1 MISKNKNLF
10 LKIYIP
16 FVIIISVALI
26 ILQILGSKKRVG
38 YLTDFKLNVSKTLE
52 LNNLEN
58 INNKLDEEG
67 IKNYLLTNENTT
79 NYIYHFRIRYYDKVF
94 RNNDIYGVY
103 PDLSNLP
110 NYMENAEMEGVGSP
124 YGNFISDK
132 KEIIEKK
139 IDNINYVLKVK
150 CNIIMISILVLLII
164 FILYLIIAYFKNIKL
179 FLFDNKY
186 KKHRLII
193 TIIYGALFIIFL
205 IFNIIYNNQLS
216 KKEYINS
223 MALFFIIFIFFID
236 LKFKNVFNIITSIF
250 NKKPEES
257 SLNYNQNI
265 SEKFIINFLFSL
277 IATIILVFIL
287 KLFNLS
293 DVQIYALSLI
303 FITLCFYFISVKNI
317 SFIEK
322 LYNTFIYDEKNRI
335 LIYLIILI
343 FIVSL
348 SNTFIELKEW
358 NYLQFL
364 NLNIFKIRSEL
375 FINNNILP
383 FIIEIIL
390 TAFLLYI
397 LINLSNNYLAIFLS
411 IVAVILIIY
420 GKFQVA
426 IIDTHHHTA
435 HFNSVFMVYNHIPYS
450 KNMYSI
456 LGHYAL
462 LMQPFFKVFGL
473 NVKTY
478 ALLMSI
484 LCGISALCVI
494 ITTFLLIKSSFFRI
508 LGILITFFIYFTM
521 EFNYY
526 AIAPLRIFFPS
537 IMILYTA
544 VIGNRK
550 NILLT
555 IIGYFIVS
563 LSILW
568 NAETGLVC
576 LASLFIS
583 NIYAYCYDLTFKDK
597 KLYYNILL
605 FIIFS
610 ICSLLIAYLILNICN
625 IYLLGGEKQN
635 IKDLLFPL
643 ITGQV
648 NYTEIKIKKL
658 FNYYFIVVFIFL
670 TTFIYYIKNMRIF
683 NNGDIK
689 LKYYIPSIIYISA
702 CALGVYAYAINR
714 TAFFNSMVLMPMISI
729 IIPFIL
735 YRLYLLLNK
744 KSGLSRSLYNII
756 LTIFIIGIFSS
767 ISISVNNFTNFY
779 NPVSNNFYN
788 YMQTKDDEK
797 NGYTYIVTEF
807 MKEYGFNGIASFG
820 GAFVYGYA
828 NLGWTNSLILPNE
841 SDWWNPSFGYSN
853 AIKIFMDNKPN
864 IFFSGKTLNVYSF
877 YHNQNYN
884 DSVDLFNKYVE
895 NYYTN
900 ITTKYEEYGFYLYM
914 LK

>member
-1 MISKNKNLF
+1 MISKT
-10 LKIYIP
+10 KIYIL
-16 FVIIISVALI
+16 FVIIISITLI
-26 ILQILGSKKRVG
+26 ILQILGSKNRIG
-38 YLTDFKLNVSKTLE
+38 YLTDFKLNVYKTLE
-52 LNNLEN
+52 LNNLNDIREEFT
-58 INNKLDEEG
+58 IDGKLDEEN
-67 IKNYLLTNENTT
+67 IKNYLLTNENIT
-79 NYIYHFRIRYYDKVF
+79 NYIYQFRIRYYDKVF
-94 RNNDIYGVY
+94 RNSDIYGVY

-110 NYMENAEMEGVGSP
+110 DYMKNAEMEKGGSP
-124 YGNFISDK
+124 FGYLTSDK
-132 KEIIEKK
+132 IIDNEEK
-139 IDNINYVLKVK
+139 IDNINYKLRVK
-150 CNIIMISILVLLII
+150 PEIINPVII
-164 FILYLIIAYFKNIKL
+164 
-179 FLFDNKY
+179 
-186 KKHRLII
+186 
-193 TIIYGALFIIFL
+193 
-205 IFNIIYNNQLS
+205 
-216 KKEYINS
+216 
-223 MALFFIIFIFFID
+223 IFFI
-236 LKFKNVFNIITSIF
+236 LIVLLFKNNSKNVFNIITSIF

-317 SFIEK
+317 PFIEK

-364 NLNIFKIRSEL
+364 NLNILNILNIWSEKY
-375 FINNNILP
+375 INDNILP

-397 LINLSNNYLAIFLS
+397 LIRLSNNYLAIFLA

-462 LMQPFFKVFGL
+462 LMEPFFKVFGL
-473 NVKTY
+473 NVKIY
-478 ALLMSI
+478 AVLLSI
-484 LCGISALCVI
+484 LCGISSLCVI
-494 ITTFLLIKSSFFRI
+494 MTIFLVIKSSFFRI

-526 AIAPLRIFFPS
+526 AIVPLRIFFPS

-544 VIGNRK
+544 IIGNRK

-583 NIYAYCYDLTFKDK
+583 NIYTYCYDLTFKDK

-643 ITGQV
+643 ITGQM

-658 FNYYFIVVFIFL
+658 FNYYFIVVLIFL

-689 LKYYIPSIIYISA
+689 LKYYIPSIIYISV

-744 KSGLSRSLYNII
+744 KSELSLSLYNII

-853 AIKIFMDNKPN
+853 AIKIFMDSKPN
-864 IFFSGKTLNVYSF
+864 IFFSGKTLNVLSF

>member
-1 MISKNKNLF
+1 MIFKNKKLF
-10 LKIYIP
+10 LKIYIL
-16 FVIIISVALI
+16 FVIIISIALI

-38 YLTDFKLNVSKTLE
+38 YLTDFNLNIE
-52 LNNLEN
+52 RMLNLYDLEN
-58 INNKLDEEG
+58 ITEDFTIDGELDEES
-67 IKNYLLTNENTT
+67 IKNYFLTNENIT

-94 RNNDIYGVY
+94 RHNDIYGVY

-110 NYMENAEMEGVGSP
+110 DYIKNAEMDEAGSP
-124 YGNFISDK
+124 YGNFISDN
-132 KEIIEKK
+132 KEIEDK
-139 IDNINYVLKVK
+139 IDNINYKLRVK
-150 CNIIMISILVLLII
+150 PEIINPVII
-164 FILYLIIAYFKNIKL
+164 
-179 FLFDNKY
+179 
-186 KKHRLII
+186 
-193 TIIYGALFIIFL
+193 
-205 IFNIIYNNQLS
+205 
-216 KKEYINS
+216 
-223 MALFFIIFIFFID
+223 IFFI
-236 LKFKNVFNIITSIF
+236 LIVLLFKNNSKNVFNIITSIF

-257 SLNYNQNI
+257 SLNCNQNI
-265 SEKFIINFLFSL
+265 SEKFTINFLFSL

-317 SFIEK
+317 QFIEK
-322 LYNTFIYDEKNRI
+322 LYNTFIYDNRGII
-335 LIYLIILI
+335 LVFLIILI

-364 NLNIFKIRSEL
+364 NLNIL
-375 FINNNILP
+375 NILNIWSEKYINDNISP

-397 LINLSNNYLAIFLS
+397 LIRLSNNYLAIFLA

-426 IIDTHHHTA
+426 ITDIWHHTA
-435 HFNSVFMVYNHIPYS
+435 HFNSVFMVYHHIPYS

-526 AIAPLRIFFPS
+526 AVAPLRIFFPS

-555 IIGYFIVS
+555 ILGYFIVS

-605 FIIFS
+605 LIIFS

-625 IYLLGGEKQN
+625 IYLLRGEKQN

-648 NYTEIKIKKL
+648 NYTEIKIEKL

-689 LKYYIPSIIYISA
+689 LKYYIPSIIYISV

-744 KSGLSRSLYNII
+744 KSELSLSLYNII

-864 IFFSGKTLNVYSF
+864 IFFSGKTLNVLSF
-877 YHNQNYN
+877 YYNQNYN

>member
-1 MISKNKNLF
+1 MIFKNKKLF
-10 LKIYIP
+10 LKIYIL
-16 FVIIISVALI
+16 FVIIISIALI
-26 ILQILGSKKRVG
+26 VLQILGSKNRIG
-38 YLTDFKLNVSKTLE
+38 YLTDFNLNIERTL
-52 LNNLEN
+52 
-58 INNKLDEEG
+58 K
-67 IKNYLLTNENTT
+67 TNENKFIKYIELNGYNFT
-79 NYIYHFRIRYYDKVF
+79 NENIINYKYVYQFKIRYYDKTF
-94 RNNDIYGVY
+94 RNSDIYGVY

-110 NYMENAEMEGVGSP
+110 NYIKNVEMQELGSP
-124 YGNFISDK
+124 FGYLTSDK
-132 KEIIEKK
+132 IIDNEEK
-139 IDNINYVLKVK
+139 IDNIYYKLRVK
-150 CNIIMISILVLLII
+150 PEIINPVII
-164 FILYLIIAYFKNIKL
+164 
-179 FLFDNKY
+179 
-186 KKHRLII
+186 
-193 TIIYGALFIIFL
+193 
-205 IFNIIYNNQLS
+205 
-216 KKEYINS
+216 
-223 MALFFIIFIFFID
+223 IFFI
-236 LKFKNVFNIITSIF
+236 LIVLVFKNNSKNIFNIITSIF
-250 NKKPEES
+250 NKKPQES

-317 SFIEK
+317 PFIEK
-322 LYNTFIYDEKNRI
+322 LYNTFIYDSRG
-335 LIYLIILI
+335 IILVFLIMFI
-343 FIVSL
+343 FIISL
-348 SNTFIELKEW
+348 MNTFIELNKYTIDGW
-358 NYLQFL
+358 GDYYPFL
-364 NLNIFKIRSEL
+364 KTWSEIA
-375 FINNNILP
+375 INNNILP

-397 LINLSNNYLAIFLS
+397 LISLSNNYLAIFLA
-411 IVAVILIIY
+411 IIAIILVVY
-420 GKFQVA
+420 GKLQIA
-426 IIDTHHHTA
+426 IIDIHHHSV
-435 HFNSVFMVYNHIPYS
+435 HFNSVFMVHNHYAYS
-450 KNMYSI
+450 NNTYTS
-456 LGHYAL
+456 LGHFAL

-473 NVKTY
+473 NVKIY
-478 ALLMSI
+478 AVLLSI

-494 ITTFLLIKSSFFRI
+494 MTIFLLIKSSFFRI

-526 AIAPLRIFFPS
+526 AVAPLRIFFPS
-537 IMILYTA
+537 IIILYMA
-544 VIGNRK
+544 IIGNRK

-555 IIGYFIVS
+555 ILGYFLAS

-635 IKDLLFPL
+635 IKDLLYPL
-643 ITGQV
+643 IGEVKNLQS
-648 NYTEIKIKKL
+648 EIKIKKL

-689 LKYYIPSIIYISA
+689 LKYYIPSIIYISV

-744 KSGLSRSLYNII
+744 KSELSRSLYNII

-797 NGYTYIVTEF
+797 NSITYTATEF
-807 MKEYGFNGIASFG
+807 LKEYGYNGVASFG
-820 GAFVYGYA
+820 SVFAYGYA
-828 NLGWTNSLILPNE
+828 NLGWTNSLILPPM
-841 SDWWNPSFGYSN
+841 SIWGTTTFPFTN
-853 AIKIFMDNKPN
+853 AVKIFLDKNPN
-864 IFFSGKTLNVYSF
+864 IFLLDKKSTLF
-877 YHNQNYN
+877 YAEWSSK
-884 DSVDLFNKYVE
+884 DSKETTLLHFLDYYIE

>member
-1 MISKNKNLF
+1 MISKT
-10 LKIYIP
+10 KIYIL
-16 FVIIISVALI
+16 FVIIISITLI
-26 ILQILGSKKRVG
+26 ILQILGSKNRIG
-38 YLTDFKLNVSKTLE
+38 YLTDFKLNVYKTLE
-52 LNNLEN
+52 LNNLNDIREEFT
-58 INNKLDEEG
+58 IDGKLDEEN
-67 IKNYLLTNENTT
+67 IKNYLLTNENIT

-94 RNNDIYGVY
+94 RNSDIYGVY

-110 NYMENAEMEGVGSP
+110 DYMKNAEMEKGGSP
-124 YGNFISDK
+124 FGYLTSDK
-132 KEIIEKK
+132 IIDNEEK
-139 IDNINYVLKVK
+139 IDNINYKLRVK
-150 CNIIMISILVLLII
+150 PEIINPVII
-164 FILYLIIAYFKNIKL
+164 
-179 FLFDNKY
+179 
-186 KKHRLII
+186 
-193 TIIYGALFIIFL
+193 
-205 IFNIIYNNQLS
+205 
-216 KKEYINS
+216 
-223 MALFFIIFIFFID
+223 IFFI
-236 LKFKNVFNIITSIF
+236 LIVLVFKNNSKNVFNIITSIF
-250 NKKPEES
+250 NKKPKES

-322 LYNTFIYDEKNRI
+322 LYNTFIHDEKNRI

-364 NLNIFKIRSEL
+364 NLNILNIWSEKY
-375 FINNNILP
+375 INDNILP

-397 LINLSNNYLAIFLS
+397 LISFSNNYLAIFLA

-521 EFNYY
+521 EYNYY
-526 AIAPLRIFFPS
+526 GIVPLRIFFPS

-544 VIGNRK
+544 IIGNRK

>member
-1 MISKNKNLF
+1 M
-10 LKIYIP
+10 
-16 FVIIISVALI
+16 
-26 ILQILGSKKRVG
+26 
-38 YLTDFKLNVSKTLE
+38 
-52 LNNLEN
+52 
-58 INNKLDEEG
+58 
-67 IKNYLLTNENTT
+67 
-79 NYIYHFRIRYYDKVF
+79 
-94 RNNDIYGVY
+94 
-103 PDLSNLP
+103 
-110 NYMENAEMEGVGSP
+110 
-124 YGNFISDK
+124 
-132 KEIIEKK
+132 
-139 IDNINYVLKVK
+139 
-150 CNIIMISILVLLII
+150 
-164 FILYLIIAYFKNIKL
+164 
-179 FLFDNKY
+179 
-186 KKHRLII
+186 
-193 TIIYGALFIIFL
+193 
-205 IFNIIYNNQLS
+205 
-216 KKEYINS
+216 
-223 MALFFIIFIFFID
+223 
-236 LKFKNVFNIITSIF
+236 
-250 NKKPEES
+250 
-257 SLNYNQNI
+257 
-265 SEKFIINFLFSL
+265 
-277 IATIILVFIL
+277 
-287 KLFNLS
+287 
-293 DVQIYALSLI
+293 
-303 FITLCFYFISVKNI
+303 
-317 SFIEK
+317 
-322 LYNTFIYDEKNRI
+322 
-335 LIYLIILI
+335 
-343 FIVSL
+343 
-348 SNTFIELKEW
+348 
-358 NYLQFL
+358 
-364 NLNIFKIRSEL
+364 
-375 FINNNILP
+375 
-383 FIIEIIL
+383 
-390 TAFLLYI
+390 
-397 LINLSNNYLAIFLS
+397 SNNYLAIFLA

-426 IIDTHHHTA
+426 ITDIGHHTA

-484 LCGISALCVI
+484 LCGISALCVT
-494 ITTFLLIKSSFFRI
+494 ITIFLLIKSSFFRI

-521 EFNYY
+521 EYNYY
-526 AIAPLRIFFPS
+526 GIVPLRIFFPS

-544 VIGNRK
+544 IIGNRK

-658 FNYYFIVVFIFL
+658 FNYYFIVVLIFL

-689 LKYYIPSIIYISA
+689 LKYYIPSIIYISV

-744 KSGLSRSLYNII
+744 KSELSLSLYNII

>member
-1 MISKNKNLF
+1 MISKT
-10 LKIYIP
+10 KIYIL
-16 FVIIISVALI
+16 FVIIISITLI
-26 ILQILGSKKRVG
+26 ILQILGSKNRIG
-38 YLTDFKLNVSKTLE
+38 YLTDFKLNVYKTLE
-52 LNNLEN
+52 LNNLNDIREEFT
-58 INNKLDEEG
+58 IDGKLDEEN
-67 IKNYLLTNENTT
+67 IKNYLLTNENIT
-79 NYIYHFRIRYYDKVF
+79 NYIYQFRIRYYDKVF
-94 RNNDIYGVY
+94 RNSDIYGVY

-110 NYMENAEMEGVGSP
+110 DYMKNAEMEKGGSP
-124 YGNFISDK
+124 FGYLTSDK
-132 KEIIEKK
+132 IIDNEEK
-139 IDNINYVLKVK
+139 IDNINYKLRVK
-150 CNIIMISILVLLII
+150 PEIINPVII
-164 FILYLIIAYFKNIKL
+164 
-179 FLFDNKY
+179 
-186 KKHRLII
+186 
-193 TIIYGALFIIFL
+193 
-205 IFNIIYNNQLS
+205 
-216 KKEYINS
+216 
-223 MALFFIIFIFFID
+223 IFFI
-236 LKFKNVFNIITSIF
+236 LIVLLFKNNSKNVFNIITSIF

-322 LYNTFIYDEKNRI
+322 LYNTFIHDEKNRI

-348 SNTFIELKEW
+348 SNTFIELEEW

-484 LCGISALCVI
+484 LCGISALCVTI
-494 ITTFLLIKSSFFRI
+494 SIFLLIKSSFFRI

-689 LKYYIPSIIYISA
+689 LKYYIPSIIYISV

-744 KSGLSRSLYNII
+744 KSELSLSLYNII

-864 IFFSGKTLNVYSF
+864 IFFSGKTLNVSSF

>member
-10 LKIYIP
+10 LKIYIL
-16 FVIIISVALI
+16 FVIIISIALI
-26 ILQILGSKKRVG
+26 ILQILGSKNRVG
-38 YLTDFKLNVSKTLE
+38 YLTDFKLNVYKTLE
-52 LNNLEN
+52 LNNLKN
-58 INNKLDEEG
+58 INNELDEEG
-67 IKNYLLTNENTT
+67 LKNFILNNENIT
-79 NYIYHFRIRYYDKVF
+79 NYIYQFRIRYYDKVF
-94 RNNDIYGVY
+94 RNSDIYGVY

-110 NYMENAEMEGVGSP
+110 DYMENTEMERVGSP
-124 YGNFISDK
+124 YGNFISYK
-132 KEIIEKK
+132 LINEEK
-139 IDNINYVLKVK
+139 IDNINYKLRVK
-150 CNIIMISILVLLII
+150 PEIINPVII
-164 FILYLIIAYFKNIKL
+164 
-179 FLFDNKY
+179 
-186 KKHRLII
+186 
-193 TIIYGALFIIFL
+193 
-205 IFNIIYNNQLS
+205 
-216 KKEYINS
+216 
-223 MALFFIIFIFFID
+223 IFFI
-236 LKFKNVFNIITSIF
+236 LIVLVFKNNSKNVFNIITSIF
-250 NKKPEES
+250 NKKPKES

-322 LYNTFIYDEKNRI
+322 LYNTFIHDEKNRI

-397 LINLSNNYLAIFLS
+397 LISLSNNYLAIFLS

-521 EFNYY
+521 EYNYY
-526 AIAPLRIFFPS
+526 AIVPLRIFFPS

-544 VIGNRK
+544 IIGNRK

-658 FNYYFIVVFIFL
+658 FNYWFIVVFIFL

-689 LKYYIPSIIYISA
+689 LKYYIPSIIYISV

-744 KSGLSRSLYNII
+744 KSELSLSLYNIT

-841 SDWWNPSFGYSN
+841 SDWWNSSFGYSN

>member
-1 MISKNKNLF
+1 MKSKNKKLF
-10 LKIYIP
+10 LKIYIL
-16 FVIIISVALI
+16 FVIIISIALI
-26 ILQILGSKKRVG
+26 VLQILGSKKRVG
-38 YLTDFKLNVSKTLE
+38 YLTDFNLNIERTL
-52 LNNLEN
+52 
-58 INNKLDEEG
+58 K
-67 IKNYLLTNENTT
+67 TNENKFIKYIELNGYNFT
-79 NYIYHFRIRYYDKVF
+79 NENIINYKYVYQFKIRYYDKTF
-94 RNNDIYGVY
+94 RNSDIYGVY

-110 NYMENAEMEGVGSP
+110 NYIKNVEMQELGSP
-124 YGNFISDK
+124 FGYLTSDK
-132 KEIIEKK
+132 IIDNEEK
-139 IDNINYVLKVK
+139 IDNINYKLRVK
-150 CNIIMISILVLLII
+150 PEIINPVII
-164 FILYLIIAYFKNIKL
+164 
-179 FLFDNKY
+179 
-186 KKHRLII
+186 
-193 TIIYGALFIIFL
+193 
-205 IFNIIYNNQLS
+205 
-216 KKEYINS
+216 
-223 MALFFIIFIFFID
+223 IFFI
-236 LKFKNVFNIITSIF
+236 LIVLLFKNNSKNVFNIITSIF
-250 NKKPEES
+250 NKKLEES

-322 LYNTFIYDEKNRI
+322 LYNTFIYDNRG
-335 LIYLIILI
+335 IILI
-343 FIVSL
+343 FLIMFIFIISL
-348 SNTFIELKEW
+348 MNTFIELNKYTIDGW
-358 NYLQFL
+358 GDYYPFL
-364 NLNIFKIRSEL
+364 KTWSEIA
-375 FINNNILP
+375 INNNILP

-397 LINLSNNYLAIFLS
+397 LISLSNNYLAIFLA

-426 IIDTHHHTA
+426 ITDIGHHTA

-494 ITTFLLIKSSFFRI
+494 ITIFLLIKSSFFRI
-508 LGILITFFIYFTM
+508 LGILITFFIFFTM

-526 AIAPLRIFFPS
+526 AVAPLRIFFPS

-544 VIGNRK
+544 IIGNRK

-648 NYTEIKIKKL
+648 NYTEIKIEKL

-689 LKYYIPSIIYISA
+689 LKYYIPSIIYISV

-744 KSGLSRSLYNII
+744 KSELSLSLYNII

-807 MKEYGFNGIASFG
+807 MKEYGFNGITSFG

>member
-1 MISKNKNLF
+1 MISKT
-10 LKIYIP
+10 KIYIL
-16 FVIIISVALI
+16 FVIIISITLI
-26 ILQILGSKKRVG
+26 ILQILGSKNRVG
-38 YLTDFKLNVSKTLE
+38 YLTDFKLNVYKTLE
-52 LNNLEN
+52 LNNLNDIREEFT
-58 INNKLDEEG
+58 IDGKLDEEN
-67 IKNYLLTNENTT
+67 IKNYLLTNENIT
-79 NYIYHFRIRYYDKVF
+79 NYIYQFRIRYYDKVF
-94 RNNDIYGVY
+94 RNSDIYGVY

-110 NYMENAEMEGVGSP
+110 DYMKNAEMEKGGSP
-124 YGNFISDK
+124 FVYLTSDK
-132 KEIIEKK
+132 IIDNEEK
-139 IDNINYVLKVK
+139 IDNINYKLRVK
-150 CNIIMISILVLLII
+150 PEIINPVII
-164 FILYLIIAYFKNIKL
+164 
-179 FLFDNKY
+179 
-186 KKHRLII
+186 
-193 TIIYGALFIIFL
+193 
-205 IFNIIYNNQLS
+205 
-216 KKEYINS
+216 
-223 MALFFIIFIFFID
+223 IFFI
-236 LKFKNVFNIITSIF
+236 LIVLLFKNNSKNVFNIITSIF

-317 SFIEK
+317 PFIEK

-364 NLNIFKIRSEL
+364 NLNILNILNIWSEKY
-375 FINNNILP
+375 INDNILP

-397 LINLSNNYLAIFLS
+397 LIRLSNNYLAIFLA

-526 AIAPLRIFFPS
+526 AIVPLRIFFPS

-544 VIGNRK
+544 IIGNRK

-605 FIIFS
+605 LIIFS

-658 FNYYFIVVFIFL
+658 FNYYFIVVLIFL

-689 LKYYIPSIIYISA
+689 LKYYIPSIIYISV

-744 KSGLSRSLYNII
+744 KSELSLSLYNII

>member
-1 MISKNKNLF
+1 MISKT
-10 LKIYIP
+10 KIYIL
-16 FVIIISVALI
+16 FVIIISITLI
-26 ILQILGSKKRVG
+26 ILQILGSKNRIG
-38 YLTDFKLNVSKTLE
+38 YLTDFKLNVYKTLE
-52 LNNLEN
+52 LNNLNDIREEFT
-58 INNKLDEEG
+58 IDGKLDEEN
-67 IKNYLLTNENTT
+67 IKNYLLTNENIT
-79 NYIYHFRIRYYDKVF
+79 NYIYQFRIRYYDKVF
-94 RNNDIYGVY
+94 RNSDIYGVY

-110 NYMENAEMEGVGSP
+110 DYMKNAEMEKGGSP
-124 YGNFISDK
+124 FGYLTSDK
-132 KEIIEKK
+132 IIDNEEK
-139 IDNINYVLKVK
+139 IDNINYKLRVK
-150 CNIIMISILVLLII
+150 PEIINPVII
-164 FILYLIIAYFKNIKL
+164 
-179 FLFDNKY
+179 
-186 KKHRLII
+186 
-193 TIIYGALFIIFL
+193 
-205 IFNIIYNNQLS
+205 
-216 KKEYINS
+216 
-223 MALFFIIFIFFID
+223 IFFI
-236 LKFKNVFNIITSIF
+236 LIVLLFKNNSKNVFNIITSIF

-317 SFIEK
+317 PFIEK

-364 NLNIFKIRSEL
+364 NLNILNILNIWSEKY
-375 FINNNILP
+375 INDNILP

-478 ALLMSI
+478 TLLMSI

-526 AIAPLRIFFPS
+526 AIVPLRIFFPS

-544 VIGNRK
+544 IIGNRK

-605 FIIFS
+605 LIIFS

-658 FNYYFIVVFIFL
+658 FNYYFIVVLIFL

-689 LKYYIPSIIYISA
+689 LKYYIPSIIYISV

-744 KSGLSRSLYNII
+744 KSELSLSLYNIT

>member
-1 MISKNKNLF
+1 MISKT
-10 LKIYIP
+10 KIYIL
-16 FVIIISVALI
+16 FVIIISITLI
-26 ILQILGSKKRVG
+26 ILQILGSKNRIG
-38 YLTDFKLNVSKTLE
+38 YLTDFKLNVYKTLE
-52 LNNLEN
+52 LNNLNDIREEFT
-58 INNKLDEEG
+58 IDGKLDEEN
-67 IKNYLLTNENTT
+67 IKNYLLTNENIT
-79 NYIYHFRIRYYDKVF
+79 NYIYQFRIRYYDKVF
-94 RNNDIYGVY
+94 RNSDIYGVY

-110 NYMENAEMEGVGSP
+110 DYMKNAEMEKGGSP
-124 YGNFISDK
+124 FGYLTSDK
-132 KEIIEKK
+132 IIDNEEK
-139 IDNINYVLKVK
+139 IDNINYKLRVK
-150 CNIIMISILVLLII
+150 PEIINPVII
-164 FILYLIIAYFKNIKL
+164 
-179 FLFDNKY
+179 
-186 KKHRLII
+186 
-193 TIIYGALFIIFL
+193 
-205 IFNIIYNNQLS
+205 
-216 KKEYINS
+216 
-223 MALFFIIFIFFID
+223 IFFI
-236 LKFKNVFNIITSIF
+236 LIVLLFKNNSKNVFNIITSIF

-317 SFIEK
+317 PFIEK

-364 NLNIFKIRSEL
+364 NLNILNILNIWSEKY
-375 FINNNILP
+375 INDNILP

-397 LINLSNNYLAIFLS
+397 LIRLSNNYLAIFLA

-462 LMQPFFKVFGL
+462 LMEPFFKVFGL
-473 NVKTY
+473 NVKIY
-478 ALLMSI
+478 AVLLSI
-484 LCGISALCVI
+484 LCGISSLCVI
-494 ITTFLLIKSSFFRI
+494 MTIFLVIKSSFFRI

-526 AIAPLRIFFPS
+526 AVAPLRIFFPS

-544 VIGNRK
+544 IIGNRK

-555 IIGYFIVS
+555 ILGYFLAS

-583 NIYAYCYDLTFKDK
+583 NIYVYCYDLTFKDK

-605 FIIFS
+605 LIIFS

-625 IYLLGGEKQN
+625 IYLLRGEKQN

-648 NYTEIKIKKL
+648 NYTEIKIEKL

-689 LKYYIPSIIYISA
+689 LKYYIPSIIYISV

-744 KSGLSRSLYNII
+744 KSELSLSLYNII

-807 MKEYGFNGIASFG
+807 MKEYGFNGISSFG

>member
-1 MISKNKNLF
+1 
-10 LKIYIP
+10 
-16 FVIIISVALI
+16 
-26 ILQILGSKKRVG
+26 
-38 YLTDFKLNVSKTLE
+38 
-52 LNNLEN
+52 
-58 INNKLDEEG
+58 
-67 IKNYLLTNENTT
+67 
-79 NYIYHFRIRYYDKVF
+79 
-94 RNNDIYGVY
+94 
-103 PDLSNLP
+103 
-110 NYMENAEMEGVGSP
+110 
-124 YGNFISDK
+124 
-132 KEIIEKK
+132 
-139 IDNINYVLKVK
+139 
-150 CNIIMISILVLLII
+150 
-164 FILYLIIAYFKNIKL
+164 
-179 FLFDNKY
+179 
-186 KKHRLII
+186 
-193 TIIYGALFIIFL
+193 
-205 IFNIIYNNQLS
+205 
-216 KKEYINS
+216 
-223 MALFFIIFIFFID
+223 
-236 LKFKNVFNIITSIF
+236 
-250 NKKPEES
+250 
-257 SLNYNQNI
+257 
-265 SEKFIINFLFSL
+265 
-277 IATIILVFIL
+277 
-287 KLFNLS
+287 
-293 DVQIYALSLI
+293 
-303 FITLCFYFISVKNI
+303 
-317 SFIEK
+317 
-322 LYNTFIYDEKNRI
+322 
-335 LIYLIILI
+335 
-343 FIVSL
+343 
-348 SNTFIELKEW
+348 
-358 NYLQFL
+358 
-364 NLNIFKIRSEL
+364 
-375 FINNNILP
+375 
-383 FIIEIIL
+383 
-390 TAFLLYI
+390 
-397 LINLSNNYLAIFLS
+397 
-411 IVAVILIIY
+411 
-420 GKFQVA
+420 
-426 IIDTHHHTA
+426 
-435 HFNSVFMVYNHIPYS
+435 
-450 KNMYSI
+450 
-456 LGHYAL
+456 
-462 LMQPFFKVFGL
+462 
-473 NVKTY
+473 
-478 ALLMSI
+478 MSI

-494 ITTFLLIKSSFFRI
+494 ISIFLLIKSSFFRI

-526 AIAPLRIFFPS
+526 AVAPLRIFFPS

-544 VIGNRK
+544 IIGNRK

-605 FIIFS
+605 LIIFS

-625 IYLLGGEKQN
+625 IYLLRGEKQN

-658 FNYYFIVVFIFL
+658 FNYYFIVVLIFL

-689 LKYYIPSIIYISA
+689 LKYYIPSIIYISV

-744 KSGLSRSLYNII
+744 KSELSLSLYNII

-864 IFFSGKTLNVYSF
+864 IFFSGKTLNVSSF

>member
-1 MISKNKNLF
+1 MIVLVFKNNSKN
-10 LKIYIP
+10 
-16 FVIIISVALI
+16 V
-26 ILQILGSKKRVG
+26 
-38 YLTDFKLNVSKTLE
+38 
-52 LNNLEN
+52 
-58 INNKLDEEG
+58 
-67 IKNYLLTNENTT
+67 
-79 NYIYHFRIRYYDKVF
+79 
-94 RNNDIYGVY
+94 
-103 PDLSNLP
+103 
-110 NYMENAEMEGVGSP
+110 
-124 YGNFISDK
+124 
-132 KEIIEKK
+132 
-139 IDNINYVLKVK
+139 
-150 CNIIMISILVLLII
+150 C
-164 FILYLIIAYFKNIKL
+164 
-179 FLFDNKY
+179 
-186 KKHRLII
+186 
-193 TIIYGALFIIFL
+193 
-205 IFNIIYNNQLS
+205 
-216 KKEYINS
+216 
-223 MALFFIIFIFFID
+223 
-236 LKFKNVFNIITSIF
+236 NIITSIF

-257 SLNYNQNI
+257 SLNCNQNI
-265 SEKFIINFLFSL
+265 SEKFTINFLFSL

-317 SFIEK
+317 PFIEK
-322 LYNTFIYDEKNRI
+322 LYNTFIYDNRGII
-335 LIYLIILI
+335 LVFLIILI

-364 NLNIFKIRSEL
+364 NLNILNIWSEKY
-375 FINNNILP
+375 INDNILP

-397 LINLSNNYLAIFLS
+397 LISLSNNYLAIFLA

-426 IIDTHHHTA
+426 ITDIGHHTA
-435 HFNSVFMVYNHIPYS
+435 HFNSVFMVYHHIPYS

-526 AIAPLRIFFPS
+526 AVAPLRIFFPS

-544 VIGNRK
+544 IIGNRK

-605 FIIFS
+605 LIIFS
-610 ICSLLIAYLILNICN
+610 ICSLLLSYLILNICN

-635 IKDLLFPL
+635 IKDLLYPL
-643 ITGQV
+643 IGEVKNLQS
-648 NYTEIKIKKL
+648 EIKIKKL

-689 LKYYIPSIIYISA
+689 LKYYIPSIIYISV

-735 YRLYLLLNK
+735 YRLYSLLNK
-744 KSGLSRSLYNII
+744 KSELSLSLYNII

-820 GAFVYGYA
+820 VAFVYGYA
-828 NLGWTNSLILPNE
+828 NLGWTNSLILPPM
-841 SDWWNPSFGYSN
+841 SIWGTTTFPFTN
-853 AIKIFMDNKPN
+853 AVKIFLDKNPN
-864 IFFSGKTLNVYSF
+864 IFLLDKKSTLF
-877 YHNQNYN
+877 YAESSSK
-884 DSVDLFNKYVE
+884 DSKETTLLHFLDYYIE

>member
-26 ILQILGSKKRVG
+26 ILQILGSKNRVG
-38 YLTDFKLNVSKTLE
+38 YLTDFNLNIERTL
-52 LNNLEN
+52 
-58 INNKLDEEG
+58 K
-67 IKNYLLTNENTT
+67 TNENKFIKYIELNGYNFT
-79 NYIYHFRIRYYDKVF
+79 NENIINYKYVYQFKIRYYDKTF
-94 RNNDIYGVY
+94 RNSDIYGVY

-110 NYMENAEMEGVGSP
+110 NYIKNVEMQELGSP
-124 YGNFISDK
+124 FGYLTSDK
-132 KEIIEKK
+132 IIDNEEK
-139 IDNINYVLKVK
+139 IDNINYKLRVK
-150 CNIIMISILVLLII
+150 PQIINPVII
-164 FILYLIIAYFKNIKL
+164 
-179 FLFDNKY
+179 
-186 KKHRLII
+186 
-193 TIIYGALFIIFL
+193 
-205 IFNIIYNNQLS
+205 
-216 KKEYINS
+216 
-223 MALFFIIFIFFID
+223 IFFI
-236 LKFKNVFNIITSIF
+236 LIVLVFKNNSKNVFNIITSIF

-303 FITLCFYFISVKNI
+303 FISLCFYFISVKNI

-322 LYNTFIYDEKNRI
+322 LYNTFIYDSRG
-335 LIYLIILI
+335 IILVFLIMFI
-343 FIVSL
+343 FIISMI
-348 SNTFIELKEW
+348 NTFRELKEW
-358 NYLQFL
+358 NYYPFL
-364 NLNIFKIRSEL
+364 KSWNEIAINI
-375 FINNNILP
+375 NISP

-397 LINLSNNYLAIFLS
+397 LISLSNNYLAIFLA

-426 IIDTHHHTA
+426 ITDIGHHTA

-494 ITTFLLIKSSFFRI
+494 ISVFLLIKSSFFRI

-526 AIAPLRIFFPS
+526 AVASLRIFFPS

-544 VIGNRK
+544 IIGNRK

-658 FNYYFIVVFIFL
+658 FNYYFILVFIFL
-670 TTFIYYIKNMRIF
+670 TTFVYYIKNMRIF

-689 LKYYIPSIIYISA
+689 LKYYIPSIIYISV

-744 KSGLSRSLYNII
+744 KSELSLSLYNII

-864 IFFSGKTLNVYSF
+864 IFFSGKTLNVFSF

>member
-1 MISKNKNLF
+1 MISINKNLF

-26 ILQILGSKKRVG
+26 ILQILGSKNRIG
-38 YLTDFKLNVSKTLE
+38 YLTDFKLNVYKTLE
-52 LNNLEN
+52 LNNLNDIREEFT
-58 INNKLDEEG
+58 IDGKLDEEN
-67 IKNYLLTNENTT
+67 IKNYLLTNENIT
-79 NYIYHFRIRYYDKVF
+79 NYIYQFRIRYYDKVF
-94 RNNDIYGVY
+94 RNSDIYGVY

-110 NYMENAEMEGVGSP
+110 DYMKNAEMEKGGSP
-124 YGNFISDK
+124 FGYLTSDK
-132 KEIIEKK
+132 IIDNEEK
-139 IDNINYVLKVK
+139 IDNINYKLRVK
-150 CNIIMISILVLLII
+150 PEIINPVII
-164 FILYLIIAYFKNIKL
+164 
-179 FLFDNKY
+179 
-186 KKHRLII
+186 
-193 TIIYGALFIIFL
+193 
-205 IFNIIYNNQLS
+205 
-216 KKEYINS
+216 
-223 MALFFIIFIFFID
+223 IFFI
-236 LKFKNVFNIITSIF
+236 LIVLLFKNNSKNVFNIITSIF

-317 SFIEK
+317 PFIEK

-364 NLNIFKIRSEL
+364 NLNILNILNIWSEKY
-375 FINNNILP
+375 INDNILP

-397 LINLSNNYLAIFLS
+397 LIRLSNNYLAIFLA

-526 AIAPLRIFFPS
+526 AIVPLRIFFPS

-544 VIGNRK
+544 IIGNRK

-625 IYLLGGEKQN
+625 IYLLRGEKQN

-648 NYTEIKIKKL
+648 NYTEIKIEKL

>member
-1 MISKNKNLF
+1 MI
-10 LKIYIP
+10 
-16 FVIIISVALI
+16 
-26 ILQILGSKKRVG
+26 
-38 YLTDFKLNVSKTLE
+38 
-52 LNNLEN
+52 
-58 INNKLDEEG
+58 
-67 IKNYLLTNENTT
+67 
-79 NYIYHFRIRYYDKVF
+79 
-94 RNNDIYGVY
+94 
-103 PDLSNLP
+103 
-110 NYMENAEMEGVGSP
+110 
-124 YGNFISDK
+124 
-132 KEIIEKK
+132 
-139 IDNINYVLKVK
+139 VLV
-150 CNIIMISILVLLII
+150 
-164 FILYLIIAYFKNIKL
+164 FKN
-179 FLFDNKY
+179 
-186 KKHRLII
+186 
-193 TIIYGALFIIFL
+193 
-205 IFNIIYNNQLS
+205 
-216 KKEYINS
+216 NS
-223 MALFFIIFIFFID
+223 
-236 LKFKNVFNIITSIF
+236 KNVFNIITSIF

-317 SFIEK
+317 PFIEK
-322 LYNTFIYDEKNRI
+322 LYNTFIYYDEKNRI

-348 SNTFIELKEW
+348 SNTFIELNKYTIDGW
-358 NYLQFL
+358 GDYYPFL
-364 NLNIFKIRSEL
+364 KTWSEIA
-375 FINNNILP
+375 INNNILP

-397 LINLSNNYLAIFLS
+397 LISLSNNYLAIFLA

-426 IIDTHHHTA
+426 IIDIHHHSV
-435 HFNSVFMVYNHIPYS
+435 HFNSAFMVHNNFAYS
-450 KNMYSI
+450 NNTYTS
-456 LGHYAL
+456 LGHFAL

-494 ITTFLLIKSSFFRI
+494 ITIFLLIKSSFFRI

-526 AIAPLRIFFPS
+526 AVAPLRIFFPS
-537 IMILYTA
+537 IMILYMA
-544 VIGNRK
+544 IIGNRK

-555 IIGYFIVS
+555 ILGYFLAS

-610 ICSLLIAYLILNICN
+610 ICSLLIVYLILNICN
-625 IYLLGGEKQN
+625 IYLLGDEKQS
-635 IKDLLFPL
+635 IKDLLYPL
-643 ITGQV
+643 IGEVSSLQS
-648 NYTEIKIKKL
+648 EIKINKL
-658 FNYYFIVVFIFL
+658 FNYWFIVVLIFL

-689 LKYYIPSIIYISA
+689 LKYYIPSIIYISV

-797 NGYTYIVTEF
+797 NSITYTATEF
-807 MKEYGFNGIASFG
+807 LKEYGYNGVASFG
-820 GAFVYGYA
+820 SVFAYGYA
-828 NLGWTNSLILPNE
+828 NLGWTNSLILPPM
-841 SDWWNPSFGYSN
+841 SIWGTTTFPFTN
-853 AIKIFMDNKPN
+853 AVKIFLDKNPN
-864 IFFSGKTLNVYSF
+864 IFLLDKKSTLVYAEWSSK
-877 YHNQNYN
+877 
-884 DSVDLFNKYVE
+884 DSKETTLLHFLDYYIE

>member
-10 LKIYIP
+10 LKIYIL

-26 ILQILGSKKRVG
+26 VLQILGSKNRIG
-38 YLTDFKLNVSKTLE
+38 YLTDFNLNIERTL
-52 LNNLEN
+52 
-58 INNKLDEEG
+58 K
-67 IKNYLLTNENTT
+67 TNENKFIKYIELNGYNFT
-79 NYIYHFRIRYYDKVF
+79 NENIINYKYVYQFKIRYYDKTF
-94 RNNDIYGVY
+94 RNSDIYGVY

-110 NYMENAEMEGVGSP
+110 NYIKNVEMQELGSP
-124 YGNFISDK
+124 FGYLTSDK
-132 KEIIEKK
+132 IIDNEEK
-139 IDNINYVLKVK
+139 IDNINYKLRVK
-150 CNIIMISILVLLII
+150 PEIINPVII
-164 FILYLIIAYFKNIKL
+164 
-179 FLFDNKY
+179 
-186 KKHRLII
+186 
-193 TIIYGALFIIFL
+193 
-205 IFNIIYNNQLS
+205 
-216 KKEYINS
+216 
-223 MALFFIIFIFFID
+223 IFFI
-236 LKFKNVFNIITSIF
+236 LIVLLFKNNSKNVFNIITSIF

-317 SFIEK
+317 PFIEK
-322 LYNTFIYDEKNRI
+322 LYNTFIYDNRGII
-335 LIYLIILI
+335 LVFLIILI

-364 NLNIFKIRSEL
+364 NLNILNILNIWSEKY
-375 FINNNILP
+375 INDNILP

-397 LINLSNNYLAIFLS
+397 LISLSNNYLAIFLA

-462 LMQPFFKVFGL
+462 LTQPFFKVFGL

-494 ITTFLLIKSSFFRI
+494 ISIFLLIKSSFFRI

-526 AIAPLRIFFPS
+526 AVAPLRIFFPS

-544 VIGNRK
+544 IIGNRK

-605 FIIFS
+605 FAILS

-744 KSGLSRSLYNII
+744 KSELSLSLYNII

-807 MKEYGFNGIASFG
+807 MKEYEFNGIASFG

-864 IFFSGKTLNVYSF
+864 IFFSGKTLNVLSF

>member
-10 LKIYIP
+10 LKIYIL

-26 ILQILGSKKRVG
+26 VLQILGSKNRIG
-38 YLTDFKLNVSKTLE
+38 YLTDFNLEIYRTLE
-52 LNNLEN
+52 LNNLNDIREDFTVDG
-58 INNKLDEEG
+58 KLDEEN
-67 IKNYLLTNENTT
+67 IKNYLLTNENIT
-79 NYIYHFRIRYYDKVF
+79 NYIYQFRIRYYDKVF
-94 RNNDIYGVY
+94 RNSDIYGVY

-110 NYMENAEMEGVGSP
+110 DYMKNAEMEKGGSP
-124 YGNFISDK
+124 FGYLTSDK
-132 KEIIEKK
+132 IIDNEEK
-139 IDNINYVLKVK
+139 IDNINYKLRVK
-150 CNIIMISILVLLII
+150 PEIINPVII
-164 FILYLIIAYFKNIKL
+164 
-179 FLFDNKY
+179 
-186 KKHRLII
+186 
-193 TIIYGALFIIFL
+193 
-205 IFNIIYNNQLS
+205 
-216 KKEYINS
+216 
-223 MALFFIIFIFFID
+223 IFFI
-236 LKFKNVFNIITSIF
+236 LIVLLFKNNSKNVFNIITSIF

-526 AIAPLRIFFPS
+526 AIVPLRIFFPS

-544 VIGNRK
+544 IIGNRK

-605 FIIFS
+605 LIIFS

-658 FNYYFIVVFIFL
+658 FNYYFIVVLIFL

-689 LKYYIPSIIYISA
+689 LKYYIPSIIYISV

-744 KSGLSRSLYNII
+744 KSELSLSLYNII

>member
-1 MISKNKNLF
+1 MISKT
-10 LKIYIP
+10 KIYIL
-16 FVIIISVALI
+16 FVIIISITLI
-26 ILQILGSKKRVG
+26 ILQILGSKNRIG
-38 YLTDFKLNVSKTLE
+38 YLTDFKLNVYKTLE
-52 LNNLEN
+52 LNNLNDIREEFT
-58 INNKLDEEG
+58 IDGKLDEEN
-67 IKNYLLTNENTT
+67 IKNYLLTNENIT
-79 NYIYHFRIRYYDKVF
+79 NYIYQFRIRYYDKVF
-94 RNNDIYGVY
+94 RNSDIYGVY

-110 NYMENAEMEGVGSP
+110 DYMKNAEMEKGGSP
-124 YGNFISDK
+124 FGYLTSDK
-132 KEIIEKK
+132 IIDNEEK
-139 IDNINYVLKVK
+139 IDNINYKLRVK
-150 CNIIMISILVLLII
+150 PEIINPVII
-164 FILYLIIAYFKNIKL
+164 
-179 FLFDNKY
+179 
-186 KKHRLII
+186 
-193 TIIYGALFIIFL
+193 
-205 IFNIIYNNQLS
+205 
-216 KKEYINS
+216 
-223 MALFFIIFIFFID
+223 IFFI
-236 LKFKNVFNIITSIF
+236 LIVLLFKNNSKNVFNIITSIF

-317 SFIEK
+317 PFIEK

-364 NLNIFKIRSEL
+364 NLNILNILNIWSEKY
-375 FINNNILP
+375 INDNILP

-397 LINLSNNYLAIFLS
+397 LISLSNNYLAIFLA

-494 ITTFLLIKSSFFRI
+494 ITIFLLIKSSFFRI

-526 AIAPLRIFFPS
+526 AIVPLRIFFPS

-544 VIGNRK
+544 IIGNRK

-605 FIIFS
+605 LIIFS

-658 FNYYFIVVFIFL
+658 FNYYFIVVLIFL

-689 LKYYIPSIIYISA
+689 LKYYIPSIIYISV

-744 KSGLSRSLYNII
+744 KSELSLSLYNII